1 MFFYGEELEV
11 AEELAWKMLD
21 EWNHAYMPNLMNYA
35 HFYYKDQIIFDP
47 WMNEK
52 SQGLLWP
59 DHESKETS
67 VNPVEYYG
75 RITIENYIVNLFM
88 LRPEWAPE
96 ITEKIKRNLGDDG
109 RLERI
114 TFTMPIVVY
123 IAMSEEQAEEEKGAV
138 CIEWEI
144 PDSSRIY
151 FEMVKLPSEL
161 VTIVEN
167 GWKREIF
174 FRKKNAKKIFELLY
188 PDGIRFDYKKALNR
202 INGEKVR
209 LIGFGD

>member
-1 MFFYGEELEV
+1 MFFNEEELKV
-11 AEELAWKMLD
+11 AEDLAWKMLD

-35 HFYYKDQIIFDP
+35 HFYYKGQIIFDP

-75 RITIENYIVNLFM
+75 HRTIENYILNLFM
-88 LRPEWAPE
+88 FRPEWAPE
-96 ITEKIKRNLGDDG
+96 ITEKIKRNLGANG
-109 RLERI
+109 RLKWI
-114 TFTMPIVVY
+114 SFTMPIVVY
-123 IAMSEEQAEEEKGAV
+123 IAMSDEQAEEEKGAV

-167 GWKREIF
+167 GWEREIF
-174 FRKKNAKKIFELLY
+174 FKKRNAKKIFELLY
-188 PDGIRFDYKKALNR
+188 PDGIKFDYKKALNR

-209 LIGFGD
+209 LIGWGD

>member
-1 MFFYGEELEV
+1 MARSREQR
-11 AEELAWKMLD
+11 
-21 EWNHAYMPNLMNYA
+21 NLCY
-35 HFYYKDQIIFDP
+35 
-47 WMNEK
+47 
-52 SQGLLWP
+52 
-59 DHESKETS
+59 
-67 VNPVEYYG
+67 PVEYYG

-96 ITEKIKRNLGDDG
+96 ITEEIKRNLGADG

-123 IAMSEEQAEEEKGAV
+123 IAMSDEQAEEEKGAV

-188 PDGIRFDYKKALNR
+188 PDGIKFDYKKDLNR